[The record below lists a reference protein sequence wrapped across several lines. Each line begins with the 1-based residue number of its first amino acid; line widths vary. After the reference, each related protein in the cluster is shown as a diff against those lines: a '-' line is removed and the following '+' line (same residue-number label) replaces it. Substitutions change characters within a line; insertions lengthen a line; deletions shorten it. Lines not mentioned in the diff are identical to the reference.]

1 MRVNDYDSHKWY
13 VLDIFFIV
21 TVLVLMTYFIIT
33 EIYSIILEGLDYF
46 KDVWNYLDIISWS
59 LNIAFIACD
68 LNGINPLKVRP
79 LGIMAVAVIWM
90 KLFYFLRLFNP
101 TSAMIRM
108 ISEVAKDIRPFGT
121 VVFLAM
127 MAWGNVF
134 FILDIN
140 DYSY

>member
-59 LNIAFIACD
+59 LNIAFIASD

-79 LGIMAVAVIWM
+79 LGTMAVAIIWM